1 MVKWQ
6 LLYYISA
13 TNNSLKWII
22 SVYVWSIC
30 YFTFSRLWLSP
41 FLSNLQRLEST
52 TVKLPKHL
60 ASPCPWG
67 SLFLAQHWLLWWVF
81 QRPVGMSQMSTMLE
95 SLSGLLANPLSCGF
109 AHRTNT
115 YHSPPVSC
123 GVVTLSL
130 LSSLDFMPAHCSHVI
145 MLANLFWPGGCWLSD
160 SLFCRRVIWLH
171 ATFCF
176 QVIKLRYVD
185 TSEQHYNIL
194 AGLYNLHNSISYR
207 SMYFCLLLEFCRSH
221 QCFLFVHVVHLHH

>member
-1 MVKWQ
+1 MYCKLYVSQKVTMVKWQ
-6 LLYYISA
+6 LLHYISA

-95 SLSGLLANPLSCGF
+95 SLKWSPCQSTFLWFCSPHEHLPLSACQLWRGHTQPSLLIRF
-109 AHRTNT
+109 HA
-115 YHSPPVSC
+115 S
-123 GVVTLSL
+123 SL
-130 LSSLDFMPAHCSHVI
+130 LSC
-145 MLANLFWPGGCWLSD
+145 
-160 SLFCRRVIWLH
+160 
-171 ATFCF
+171 
-176 QVIKLRYVD
+176 
-185 TSEQHYNIL
+185 YNV
-194 AGLYNLHNSISYR
+194 S
-207 SMYFCLLLEFCRSH
+207 
-221 QCFLFVHVVHLHH
+221 